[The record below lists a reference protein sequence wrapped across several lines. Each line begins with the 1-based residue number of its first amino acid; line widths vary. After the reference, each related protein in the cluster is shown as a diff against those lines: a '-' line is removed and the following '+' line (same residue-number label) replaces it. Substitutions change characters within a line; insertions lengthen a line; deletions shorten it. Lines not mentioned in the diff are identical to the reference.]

1 MINDESL
8 TNRTYK
14 ENNQHANKVYSVW
27 FTKNGRNKYQN
38 YVGMSE
44 EEIRKGWENIT
55 KQDKRY
61 KLMGVVEYNDPA
73 SDE

>member
-1 MINDESL
+1 MELSKEQ
-8 TNRTYK
+8 TNK
-14 ENNQHANKVYSVW
+14 NASKVFSVW

-38 YVGMSE
+38 YIGMSE

-61 KLMGVVEYNDPA
+61 KLMGVVPFNSAA